1 MKLLD
6 DFISLFFPRTCM
18 ACGNNLF
25 YNENV
30 ICTSCLFHLPK
41 TNFHNDKDNPVSKVF
56 WGRVS
61 IKSATAYYY
70 YRKGGKVQHLI
81 HQMKYKGHKEVGIFL
96 GELYG
101 SELSETPDYNT
112 IDTIIP
118 IPLHKKKLKKRGF
131 NQAEVFATG
140 LANSMGVT
148 MDSTTI
154 FRNVETSTQTKK
166 SRYKRWEN
174 VSDIFKLK
182 DPDILKGKHVLVVDD
197 VITTGAT
204 MEACV
209 QTLQKVPEI
218 TISVASI
225 AFASH

>member
-1 MKLLD
+1 
-6 DFISLFFPRTCM
+6 M

-25 YNENV
+25 NNENV

-56 WGRVS
+56 WGRVK
-61 IKSATAYYY
+61 IESATAYFF
-70 YRKGGKVQHLI
+70 YRKGGKVQQLI
-81 HQMKYKGHKEVGIFL
+81 HQMKYKGQKEIGVFL

-101 SELSETPDYNT
+101 IELNNAPGFNE
-112 IDTIIP
+112 IDKIIP
-118 IPLHKKKLKKRGF
+118 IPLHRKKLKKRGF
-131 NQAEVFATG
+131 NQAELFASG
-140 LANSMGVT
+140 LAKT
-148 MDSTTI
+148 MNKEVDTTSVV
-154 FRNVETSTQTKK
+154 RNVATSTQTKK

-182 DPDILKGKHVLVVDD
+182 DPDILKGKHILVVDD